1 MNQALSHVRVLD
13 LSRVLAGPWA
23 TQILA
28 DLGADVLKIER
39 PGPGDDTRSW
49 GPPFLRDT
57 AGTET
62 NTAAYYAS
70 TNRGKRSIAIDF
82 TRPEGRELVLRLVQG
97 VDVVMENFKVGALAR
112 HGLDYSSC
120 KARKPDL
127 VYCSITGFGQSG
139 PYAARAGYDLLIQ
152 GMGGLMSVTGE
163 PDGVPGG
170 GPMKVGVALADIMTG
185 FYATIGVLAALAAR
199 DRSGEGQHV
208 DLALLDV
215 QVATLANQAMNYLV
229 TGKPPARLGNAHPNI
244 VPYQPMQCA
253 DGYIILAVGNDAQFA
268 RLCEVVDRPELAS
281 DERFATGPARVANR
295 EALISLLGEILRE
308 KPSRWWIQEL
318 EAAGVPCGPINDLA
332 DVFADP
338 HVRERG
344 LRIELPH
351 PVAGSVPGVANPIR
365 LSRTPVRYEKH
376 PPMLGEHTFEVLAE
390 TAEATEA
397 ELRTLEDAGV
407 IEQWRP

>member
-39 PGPGDDTRSW
+39 PGSGDDTRSW

-57 AGTET
+57 AGAET

-82 TRPEGRELVLRLVQG
+82 TRPEGRELVHRLVQG
-97 VDVVMENFKVGALAR
+97 ADVVIENFKVGALAR
-112 HGLDYSSC
+112 HGLDYDSL

-199 DRSGEGQHV
+199 DRTGEGQHV

-244 VPYQPMQCA
+244 APYQPMRSA

-268 RLCEVVDRPELAS
+268 RLCEVVSRPELAS
-281 DERFATGPARVANR
+281 DERFATLRARVANR
-295 EALISLLGEILRE
+295 EALLSLLGEILRE

-318 EAAGVPCGPINDLA
+318 EAVGVPCGPINDLA

-351 PVAGSVPGVANPIR
+351 PVAGTVPGVANPIR

-390 TAEATEA
+390 AAGATET
-397 ELRTLEDAGV
+397 ELRALEDAGV